1 MESLRALN
9 SKDKKKRQ
17 EWDEMTMQYLIAV
30 HGHEMIVWQEETDE
44 KIKKQSDEAEVEKEK
59 EDEDWGDDSATCLG
73 NRQDTRCTPGMSMTL
88 ADF

>member
-17 EWDEMTMQYLIAV
+17 EWDEMTMQYLIDV

-44 KIKKQSDEAEVEKEK
+44 KIKKQSDEAEVEKEE

-73 NRQDTRCTPGMSMTL
+73 NCKDTKTTPGKSRYL
-88 ADF
+88 G

>member
-17 EWDEMTMQYLIAV
+17 EWDEMTTQYLIDV

-44 KIKKQSDEAEVEKEK
+44 KIKKQSDKAEVEKEE
-59 EDEDWGDDSATCLG
+59 EDEDWGDDSAALFRESQGYQMYLCKV
-73 NRQDTRCTPGMSMTL
+73 N
-88 ADF
+88 DFE